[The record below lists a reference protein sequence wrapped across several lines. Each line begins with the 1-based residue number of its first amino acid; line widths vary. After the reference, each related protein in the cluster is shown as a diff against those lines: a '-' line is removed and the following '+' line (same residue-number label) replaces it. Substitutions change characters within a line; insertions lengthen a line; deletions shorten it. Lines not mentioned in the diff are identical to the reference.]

1 MIKNIGVEIDLEVY
15 KILSNTKLTG
25 FLTTFSDKG
34 IAMLSIVTTLVFKN
48 RESLLLAI
56 MNDTMAYKNIVWQKK
71 IMLSFYES
79 NNLILSIIG
88 RAGVLRAPSNTHP
101 MIHIIQIDLIDFCN
115 EHPMLISIDSGLKWK
130 YISNDAK
137 KLHDALMKELVECA
151 KS

>member
-1 MIKNIGVEIDLEVY
+1 MIKNIGVEIDLEIY
-15 KILSNTKLTG
+15 KTLNNIKLTG

-34 IAMLSIVTTLVFKN
+34 IPMSTIVTTLIFKN

-56 MNDTMAYKNIVWQKK
+56 MNDTITYKNIVWQKK

-88 RAGVLRAPSNTHP
+88 RAGVLKAPSNTHP
-101 MIHIIQIDLIDFCN
+101 MMHIIQIDLIDFFN
-115 EHPMLISIDSGLKWK
+115 ESPMLISIESGIKWR

-137 KLHDALMKELVECA
+137 KLHDALIKELHEYA